1 MNSEIIKKG
10 VERAPH
16 RSLLRATGII
26 KDEADF
32 QKPFVAIANSF
43 TEVVPGHAHLNE
55 FVKEIKEAVREA
67 GGVPFE
73 FNVLA
78 LCDGI
83 AMGHSG
89 MRYSLPSRE
98 LVADS
103 VETMVRG
110 HQFDGLICIP
120 NCDKIVPGMLMAAM
134 RTNIPTI
141 FISGGPMKAGRAKD
155 GRPIDLI
162 SVFEGVGAFHAGRID
177 ADDLLD
183 LEEAACPGCGSCAGM
198 FTANSMNCL
207 CEALGLALPGNGTI
221 LAVDPRRSI
230 LKRWAGRQIM
240 ELIKRDIRPLE
251 IVTPEAID
259 NAFALDVA
267 MGGSTNTILHLL
279 AVAREAGVNYALE
292 RVNQISS
299 RTPTL
304 CKISPASSLHIEDV
318 DRAGGVS
325 AVLGELSSKS
335 GLLNLDCLTVTG
347 KSLGETI
354 GQARSLDPLVIR
366 SVDDPLSP
374 SGGLKVLFGNLATD
388 GAVVKTAAVVPQMMR
403 HQGPAVVFNSEA
415 EASDAILLGRIKH
428 GDVVVIRFEGP
439 KGGPGFMEML
449 GPTAALVGMGL
460 GESVALVT
468 DGRFSGGT
476 RGACIGHVCPEAAAG
491 GPIALIKDGD
501 SISYNLEAGTLEL
514 LVPQHEL
521 AARKAAF
528 VPPLMQGHTG
538 WLARYVQMV
547 APASIGAVLQ
557 PVDQGSLADNKTLP
571 WIKELKREW

>member
-1 MNSEIIKKG
+1 MNSEVIKKG

-43 TEVVPGHAHLNE
+43 AEIVPGHAHLNE

-73 FNVLA
+73 FNTLA

-83 AMGHSG
+83 AMNHPG

-103 VETMVRG
+103 VETMVQG
-110 HQFDGLICIP
+110 HRFDGLICIP
-120 NCDKIVPGMLMAAM
+120 NCDKIVPGMLMAAV
-134 RTNIPTI
+134 RLNIPTI
-141 FISGGPMKAGRAKD
+141 FVSGGPMKAGRAKD

-162 SVFEGVGAFHAGRID
+162 SVFEGIGAFRAGKID
-177 ADDLLD
+177 AGDLLE
-183 LEEAACPGCGSCAGM
+183 LEQAACPGYGSCAGM

-221 LAVDPRRSI
+221 LAVDPRRSE
-230 LKRWAGRQIM
+230 LKKWAGRQIV
-240 ELIKRDIRPLE
+240 ELIKRDLRPRD

-279 AVAREAGVNYALE
+279 AVAQEAGINYPLK
-292 RVNQISS
+292 RVNLISA

-325 AVLGELSSKS
+325 AVLGELSRKP

-347 KSLGETI
+347 ETLGETV
-354 GQARSLDPLVIR
+354 GQVQSLDPRVIR
-366 SVDDPLSP
+366 GVEEPLSP
-374 SGGLKVLFGNLATD
+374 VGGLKVLFGSLAPE

-415 EASDAILLGRIKH
+415 EASAAILGGRIKH

-476 RGACIGHVCPEAAAG
+476 RGACIGHVCPEAASG

-501 SISYNLEAGTLEL
+501 LISYDLEAGTLEL
-514 LVPQHEL
+514 LVPQEEL

-528 VPPLMQGHTG
+528 TPPLRQGLTG

-547 APASIGAVLQ
+547 APASIGAVLRPACGRPPGEQ
-557 PVDQGSLADNKTLP
+557 DY
-571 WIKELKREW
+571 E

>member
-1 MNSEIIKKG
+1 MHSEIIKKG

-43 TEVVPGHAHLNE
+43 AEIVPGHAHLNE
-55 FVKEIKEAVREA
+55 FVEEIKEAVREA

-73 FNVLA
+73 FNTLA

-83 AMGHSG
+83 AMNHPG
-89 MRYSLPSRE
+89 MRYSLPSRD

-103 VETMVRG
+103 VETMVQG
-110 HQFDGLICIP
+110 HRFDGLICIP
-120 NCDKIVPGMLMAAM
+120 NCDKIVPGMLMAAV
-134 RTNIPTI
+134 RLNIPTI

-162 SVFEGVGAFHAGRID
+162 SVFEGIGAFRAGKID
-177 ADDLLD
+177 AADLLD
-183 LEEAACPGCGSCAGM
+183 LEQAACPGYGSCAGM

-221 LAVDPRRSI
+221 LAVDPRRSV
-230 LKRWAGRQIM
+230 LKKWAGHQIM
-240 ELIKRDIRPLE
+240 ELIKRDLRPRN
-251 IVTPEAID
+251 IVTLEAID
-259 NAFALDVA
+259 NAFTLDVA

-279 AVAREAGVNYALE
+279 AVAQEAGIDYPLDRINL
-292 RVNQISS
+292 ISA

-325 AVLGELSSKS
+325 AVLGELSRKT
-335 GLLNLDCLTVTG
+335 GLLNLSCLTVTG
-347 KSLGETI
+347 KTLGETA
-354 GQARSLDPLVIR
+354 GQAQSLDPLVVR
-366 SVDDPLSP
+366 CAEEPLSP
-374 SGGLKVLFGNLATD
+374 VGGLKVLFGTLAPD
-388 GAVVKTAAVVPQMMR
+388 GAVVKTAAVLPQMIR
-403 HQGPAVVFNSEA
+403 HQGPALVFDSEE
-415 EASDAILLGRIKH
+415 EASAAILGGRIKH

-501 SISYNLEAGTLEL
+501 PISYDLEAGTLEL
-514 LVPQHEL
+514 LVPQQEL

-528 VPPLMQGHTG
+528 RPPLGQGHTG

-547 APASIGAVLQ
+547 APASIGAVLR
-557 PVDQGSLADNKTLP
+557 PAGGSTAGDQGSPADQKPPTLD
-571 WIKELKREW
+571 